1 MSSTARTDPPPFRP
15 VPLVQQVRG
24 QTPKVAKQ
32 DKKKQP
38 KATAAETQAFVDTH
52 LADWKKW
59 RVSQAMDPNQPVPD
73 VPMMEPK

>member
-1 MSSTARTDPPPFRP
+1 MSSTAGTDPPPSRP

-38 KATAAETQAFVDTH
+38 KGRAGKRIQ
-52 LADWKKW
+52 
-59 RVSQAMDPNQPVPD
+59 VSVAST
-73 VPMMEPK
+73 